1 VQPGG
6 IGGVEAQTKYGGGL
20 MAEKCRFFPDQECD
34 GPDVTWALDTRCIM
48 CQLLKIR
55 EKIK

>member
-1 VQPGG
+1 
-6 IGGVEAQTKYGGGL
+6 